1 MTYAAV
7 TKSNILYQPRAN
19 IIQLIQNNL
28 THTNTQIYSYFP
40 NQKASNFKGYPFI
53 VIPDIAEDQPERY
66 LGTDIKEFESLL
78 EGNIYHEVKSLGDNK
93 LRTLKQDIF
102 EALNKKSNER
112 ILDSYN
118 VKDVMIEFDSSSDT
132 PILFDQNELIEIGFT
147 ITFTV
152 EVSFA

>member
-53 VIPDIAEDQPERY
+53 VIPDTTEDQPERY
-66 LGTDIKEFESLL
+66 LGTDIKEFESLV
-78 EGNIYHEVKSLGDNK
+78 EGSIFHEVKSLGDNK

-102 EALNKKSNER
+102 ETLNKKSNER
-112 ILDSYN
+112 ILDGYN

-132 PILFDQNELIEIGFT
+132 PILFDQNEVIEIGFT